1 MISKCMEHI
10 NYLPTNK
17 IVSVLKF
24 CRFIMQLSRRLGKQ
38 NTEIPERLQENKNRK
53 CKGKEK
59 KKLVGGKIKTEYE
72 NTSFLLKHLVK
83 KKYFFECK

>member
-10 NYLPTNK
+10 KYLPTDK

-53 CKGKEK
+53 CKGKD
-59 KKLVGGKIKTEYE
+59 KKLMGVKIKTEYE

-83 KKYFFECK
+83 KKHFFECK